1 MQECDFIIRP
11 WIKSKK
17 KTHFNCIRLIM
28 GKEYL
33 KCIKNHFPKTC
44 LLPTVRFLA
53 HVLVQ
58 IVEDDT
64 ISIIYRKAS
73 GDYVSYDQTQCQ

>member
-1 MQECDFIIRP
+1 
-11 WIKSKK
+11 
-17 KTHFNCIRLIM
+17 M

-58 IVEDDT
+58 IVDYDT

-73 GDYVSYDQTQCQ
+73 GDYVSYDQTQCQLKTVLPLIQILAARDTWYHLL

>member
-1 MQECDFIIRP
+1 
-11 WIKSKK
+11 
-17 KTHFNCIRLIM
+17 M